1 MGNIG
6 FECGGDKWPSRS
18 NSIHDEILAC
28 YGLIQQSGIA
38 GIPYEEANRRRQV
51 RLRRMMRDSCHDV
64 AARYRLSH
72 ELATSFACRTH
83 DQNAH

>member
-38 GIPYEEANRRRQV
+38 GIPYEEANRVLHADMHAQGCV
-51 RLRRMMRDSCHDV
+51 SQLLTGDFV
-64 AARYRLSH
+64 
-72 ELATSFACRTH
+72 FALFFRVP
-83 DQNAH
+83 D